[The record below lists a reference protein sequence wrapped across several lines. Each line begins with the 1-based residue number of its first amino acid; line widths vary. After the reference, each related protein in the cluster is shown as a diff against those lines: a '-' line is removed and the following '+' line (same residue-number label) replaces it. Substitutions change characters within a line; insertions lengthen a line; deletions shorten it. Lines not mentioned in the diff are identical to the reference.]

1 MFMNCYHLKSILFVN
16 TLWRSYSVKH
26 ETFLQKNV
34 IKTMD
39 WQKLFLFK
47 TNIKETYE
55 RRQTSRHM
63 YEKYMR
69 NNANFYDM
77 RCIRLSMTSKL
88 IFFNI
93 GKTMVYLNDQK
104 DV

>member
-1 MFMNCYHLKSILFVN
+1 MVASSPIEARLAVLFDG
-16 TLWRSYSVKH
+16 
-26 ETFLQKNV
+26 
-34 IKTMD
+34 TMD

-69 NNANFYDM
+69 NNANFYH
-77 RCIRLSMTSKL
+77 IRMHMIVHDVKVNKFERQNYGLSNRSKEYSIIL
-88 IFFNI
+88 
-93 GKTMVYLNDQK
+93 D
-104 DV
+104 